1 MRYRAVEITVTD
13 SLFFCFHDEAEPLFL
28 GSSRY
33 QPALLIAV
41 QLDQDRPIAPQA
53 RGIFSVVLSGHP
65 YNPSTPADLV
75 LIILA
80 FPPVTIIRKC
90 QP

>member
-1 MRYRAVEITVTD
+1 LSFPCIETRYRAVEITMTD

-41 QLDQDRPIAPQA
+41 QLDQDKTAPSRPK
-53 RGIFSVVLSGHP
+53 
-65 YNPSTPADLV
+65 
-75 LIILA
+75 LA
-80 FPPVTIIRKC
+80 ESSR
-90 QP
+90 